1 MTGVYRVRVGG
12 GLAGGVILS
21 GYGGATRFS
30 NADPWRVTALA
41 GMVKFGDGFVD
52 SLLPELR
59 ADSRG

>member
-1 MTGVYRVRVGG
+1 M
-12 GLAGGVILS
+12 ILS